1 MSLILN
7 LSNKDYV
14 PSLFLG
20 FLSNVKEC
28 YNILAAVLSRR
39 AKLLSTYKQISPDR
53 IIEFQ

>member
-1 MSLILN
+1 MN